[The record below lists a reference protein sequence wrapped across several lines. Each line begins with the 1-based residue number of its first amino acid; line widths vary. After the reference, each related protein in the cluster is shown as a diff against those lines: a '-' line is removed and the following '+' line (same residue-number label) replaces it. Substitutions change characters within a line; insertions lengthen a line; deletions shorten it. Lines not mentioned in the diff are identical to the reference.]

1 MLPDIAQEPEIYATD
16 KYRATVVFLPQ
27 EGKYLVRR
35 YVRYDY
41 FGKWIKRRQ
50 VFVSTLLDAR
60 IAAYLHI
67 VRA

>member
-1 MLPDIAQEPEIYATD
+1 MVKGTDMETETYVTD

-27 EGKYLVRR
+27 KGEYLVRR
-35 YVRYDY
+35 YVRYNY
-41 FGKWIKRRQ
+41 HGNWIKRRQ

-67 VRA
+67 VRS